1 MSDLAQQLINK
12 GIELLARREQG
23 AAELAAKLAKR
34 VPDATDEAVAE
45 AVAVLKEKGWLDE
58 QRFVETAVQHH
69 LQRGDGP
76 LKIRHKLAGKLEDAW
91 RLDEALALPDAVWAE
106 TARQTLMKKFGDAK
120 RPRDPKEVARRL
132 RFLQN
137 RGFTQAH
144 CWAAF
149 EQE

>member
-1 MSDLAQQLINK
+1 MSDIAQRLINK
-12 GIELLARREQG
+12 GVELLARREQG
-23 AAELAAKLAKR
+23 AAELAAKLSDR
-34 VPDATDEAVAE
+34 VPEASDEAVAD
-45 AVAVLKEKGWLDE
+45 AIAMLKEKGWLDE
-58 QRFVETAVQHH
+58 QRFVETAVQYH
-69 LQRGDGP
+69 LRRGDGP
-76 LKIRHKLAGKLEDAW
+76 LKIRHKVAGKLEETW
-91 RLDEALALPDAVWAE
+91 RLDEALALSETVWSE
-106 TARQTLMKKFGDAK
+106 VARQALIKKFGDAK